1 MCNYNFLV
9 TSVGSFSAD
18 CTVDSLKENFSGIV
32 YGCDIYPAE
41 WHHISK
47 KFEKVFR
54 APSVK
59 KEADYLEFITAVC
72 RDYSIQVIIPL
83 TDVEVDF
90 FHRNREI
97 FISKN
102 IIVTIANE
110 AFVAVARDKKKLFKY
125 LVDHKFDTVQTYAA
139 DELDNVRYP
148 IIAKPANG
156 RSSEGIFYL
165 NSVNDRILS
174 CDYDN
179 YIFQEVIQGNLCT
192 VDYIRNAQTNT
203 SHSIPRIE
211 WLRTKNGAGMTIETI
226 DSAEVLEIADKIGQ
240 DLDVNGCINMEF
252 IITGKKSY
260 LIDINP
266 RFSAGIAFSKIAGY
280 DFVKNHILAFTG
292 KEIDPGTEYKKIIA
306 EKIMT
311 EVINQYTRVTK

>member
-1 MCNYNFLV
+1 M
-9 TSVGSFSAD
+9 
-18 CTVDSLKENFSGIV
+18 
-32 YGCDIYPAE
+32 
-41 WHHISK
+41 
-47 KFEKVFR
+47 
-54 APSVK
+54 
-59 KEADYLEFITAVC
+59 
-72 RDYSIQVIIPL
+72 
-83 TDVEVDF
+83 
-90 FHRNREI
+90 REI
-97 FISKN
+97 KKSFLN
-102 IIVTIANE
+102 ILSIIN
-110 AFVAVARDKKKLFKY
+110 LI
-125 LVDHKFDTVQTYAA
+125 TVQTYTA
-139 DELDNVRYP
+139 DELQNVAYP
-148 IIAKPANG
+148 LIAKPANG

-165 NSVNDRILS
+165 NSVNDRISS

-226 DSAEVLEIADKIGQ
+226 DSAEFMEIADKIGQ
-240 DLDVNGCINMEF
+240 NLNVNGCINMEF
-252 IITGKKSY
+252 IITGNNSY

-266 RFSAGIAFSKIAGY
+266 RFSAGIGFSKLAGY

-292 KEIDPGTEYKKIIA
+292 KEIDPGTEYKMIIA